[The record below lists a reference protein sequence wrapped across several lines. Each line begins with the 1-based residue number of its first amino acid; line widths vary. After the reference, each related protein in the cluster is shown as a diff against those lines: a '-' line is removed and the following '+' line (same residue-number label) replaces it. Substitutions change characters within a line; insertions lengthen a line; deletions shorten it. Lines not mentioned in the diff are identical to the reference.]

1 MLSHAIPLSS
11 ASSDQPASSS
21 PDTHA
26 ALGHSSLHQPTP
38 TALVDEE
45 NTPRLVISKIVQNNF
60 KSYAGKVEIGPFHKS
75 FTSIVGPNGS
85 GKSNVIDSL
94 LFVFGFKAK
103 KLRQERLSG
112 LIHSSA
118 THPNLT
124 SCSVEVHF
132 QEIIDLP
139 GINDYH
145 VVPGSQIVISRVVEK
160 SQTEDKKA
168 EKSTYYINGRTSTYT
183 HATKLLKEKGVDL
196 DHKRFLILQGE
207 VESIALMKPKAINGG
222 EEGLLEYL
230 EDIIGTS
237 HYEQAIADSSKA
249 LEECTQER
257 EEKLQRLKII
267 QGEKAI
273 LEEKKQDALEYIQT
287 ENMIT
292 FYNNQLFQ
300 RDVFTSEDA
309 ITDLTQQLNTYKIE
323 AEQEKEKFST
333 QTGEAERLESTFK
346 EHHQNFKRLEEE
358 VKSAKA
364 DLQKFDRAEI
374 ELKEKE
380 RHLNQKYKK
389 TTKSLEQES
398 FKKTESQIWVGNFQT
413 DLGKAQGEVESLNSR
428 LQVEEA
434 NLEEI
439 RQGLQGKTDVFQQQI
454 EEQQIQLSPWNEKIN
469 SVQSELDV
477 SSLELAIVNEKLG
490 EHARLLEAATLA
502 VTTLSQTHTGKMEEI
517 NQTKCQ
523 ISSGKTVLAKI
534 DEKLNQAQ
542 KEQSNMKANFD
553 SARQKCDDVRIAL
566 QAATSRSSVHASLM
580 RESNSGNI
588 VGICGRLGDLGT
600 IDDKYD
606 VAITTACSSLDAIV
620 VETVETGQ
628 KCIEYLKSHNLGRA
642 VFICLDKF
650 AKSDMSLISTPENV
664 PRLFDLVKPKEHRF
678 ASAFYEVLRDT
689 VVAVDMAQANRIAFG
704 KKRFHTVTLEGQLIH
719 VSGAMTGGGSRP
731 RRGGMSSKFA
741 LTDSKEVSPES
752 LIEFESIRDAAENS
766 LRENTL
772 LIQKLEA
779 QHREQQ
785 IHVQDLIVQLAKLE
799 VDLSSIQSQRD
810 DAILHL
816 KSTEN
821 SQGCST
827 DDIQRASSLE
837 GLVQQLQ
844 NKLAKYRQSS
854 VIFEQKIA
862 SLQEEI
868 MEVGGI
874 RLRSQNAK
882 VDSINDQIQT
892 MSEKITKLQV
902 EKGTR
907 EASLRKLVKAIAKYE
922 AEILAMDSEMEK
934 IKESLNVQTNAAQTV
949 RHRVNEA
956 QSHLESSTM
965 ELEEITLVRDE
976 IISSLNSSRSNQVQL
991 KTMITETAQKLISK
1005 QRSLA
1010 VAKEALTKLSL
1021 QLTGFEEDDVQN
1033 ELPSYSK
1040 EDLASLDFEQ
1050 ASSEVSR
1057 LEANLKKL
1065 MPNLGVLN
1073 EYRIKMELY
1082 MTRASDLDC
1091 ITAKR
1096 DTVKDTYDGLRKKR
1110 LNEFM
1115 AGFTAISQKLKEMYQ
1130 MITMGGN
1137 AELELVDS
1145 LDPFSEGVIFSVMPP
1160 KKSWKNIANLSGGEK
1175 TLSSLALVF
1184 ALHHFKPTP
1193 LYVMDEIDAAL
1204 DFRNV
1209 SIVANYIKQRTKNAQ
1224 FVIISLRNNMFE
1236 LADRLVGVYK
1246 TSDASKSVTIDP
1258 KRIAMEPTTK

>member
-309 ITDLTQQLNTYKIE
+309 ITDLTQQL
-323 AEQEKEKFST
+323 
-333 QTGEAERLESTFK
+333 
-346 EHHQNFKRLEEE
+346 RLEEE

-1145 LDPFSEGVIFSVMPP
+1145 LDPFSEGVIFS
-1160 KKSWKNIANLSGGEK
+1160 